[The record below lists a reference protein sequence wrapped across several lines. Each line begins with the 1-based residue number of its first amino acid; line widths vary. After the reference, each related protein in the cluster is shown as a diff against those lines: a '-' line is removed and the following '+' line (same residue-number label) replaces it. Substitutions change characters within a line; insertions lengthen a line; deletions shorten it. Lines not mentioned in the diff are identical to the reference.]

1 VGSGDKVVRILA
13 RGSRA
18 IPERTAAPR
27 RKPRARDH
35 GEALAAA
42 VRRAKQETARR
53 LAVEKALEKSKRHYQ
68 LLLKESI
75 HMQQHLRHL
84 SHRLLTA
91 QEEERK
97 QISRELHDEIGQ
109 TLTGVTVKLAT
120 LKKEA
125 AANVRG
131 LEKKIAST
139 QRLLERSMKIVHQFA
154 RDLRPPLLDDLGLIP
169 ALHAFMK
176 QFTRRTNIPIGF
188 TAFTALEQMDSDK
201 RTVLYRVAQEALTNV
216 AKHARA
222 SRASVSIRRVGEDV
236 LMEVHDDGRSFH
248 VKRVLSA
255 KKFTRLG
262 LLGMRERIEMV
273 GGSFGIDST
282 PGKGTTIRAQIPM
295 SGPARARELEGVK

>member
-1 VGSGDKVVRILA
+1 VGSAGKVVRIA
-13 RGSRA
+13 
-18 IPERTAAPR
+18 R
-27 RKPRARDH
+27 RKPKTASD
-35 GEALAAA
+35 ALAVAIRRA
-42 VRRAKQETARR
+42 ERETVRRV
-53 LAVEKALEKSKRHYQ
+53 AVEKALEKSERHYR

-154 RDLRPPLLDDLGLIP
+154 RDLRPPLLDDLGLIA

-176 QFTRRTNIPIGF
+176 QFTRRTHIPIGF
-188 TAFTALEQMDSDK
+188 TAFAAVEQMDSDK
-201 RTVLYRVAQEALTNV
+201 RTVLYRVVQEALTNV

-222 SRASVSIRRVGEDV
+222 SRASVSIHKAGRGV
-236 LMEVHDDGRSFH
+236 LMEVHDNGRSFH
-248 VKRVLSA
+248 VERVLSA

-273 GGSFGIDST
+273 GGVFAIESS
-282 PGKGTTIRAQIPM
+282 PGKGTTVRAQIPM
-295 SGPARARELEGVK
+295 NGPPRARELRGVK

>member
-1 VGSGDKVVRILA
+1 VGSDGKVVRIA
-13 RGSRA
+13 RVSRVA
-18 IPERTAAPR
+18 QVPAAPAR
-27 RKPRARDH
+27 RKAGVRDRSA
-35 GEALAAA
+35 ALAAA
-42 VRRAKQETARR
+42 IRRAKQETARR
-53 LAVEKALEKSKRHYQ
+53 MAVERALEKSERHYQ

-154 RDLRPPLLDDLGLIP
+154 RDLRPPLLDDLGLIA

-176 QFTRRTNIPIGF
+176 QFTRRTHIPIGF
-188 TAFTALEQMDSDK
+188 TAFAAVEQMDSDK
-201 RTVLYRVAQEALTNV
+201 RTVLYRVVQEALTNV

-222 SRASVSIRRVGEDV
+222 SRASVSIHKAGRGV
-236 LMEVHDDGRSFH
+236 LMEVHDNGRSFH
-248 VKRVLSA
+248 VERVLSA

-273 GGSFGIDST
+273 GGVFAIESS
-282 PGKGTTIRAQIPM
+282 PGKGTTVRAQIPM
-295 SGPARARELEGVK
+295 NGPPRARELRGVK